1 MLLTLLFGLLSLYLL
16 AFGLLLLLLLLV
28 LFLALRLLLLL
39 LWLRFLLLLLR
50 FRLLLLCRLRLF
62 FLFLRFGLFLL
73 CSRLSLFLMLC
84 WLSALVVVLFLRERR
99 NSRSE
104 KQEQGCCADESE
116 YFHACVLHYQNS
128 AWTRLARDTVEI
140 CAVVNTLHLNR
151 LCCRREAPSKRCDPP
166 LVQGLNSF
174 HN

>member
-16 AFGLLLLLLLLV
+16 AFGLLLLVLLLV
-28 LFLALRLLLLL
+28 LFLTFSLLLLL

-50 FRLLLLCRLRLF
+50 FRLLL
-62 FLFLRFGLFLL
+62 
-73 CSRLSLFLMLC
+73 LC

-151 LCCRREAPSKRCDPP
+151 LCCRREAPSKRRDPP